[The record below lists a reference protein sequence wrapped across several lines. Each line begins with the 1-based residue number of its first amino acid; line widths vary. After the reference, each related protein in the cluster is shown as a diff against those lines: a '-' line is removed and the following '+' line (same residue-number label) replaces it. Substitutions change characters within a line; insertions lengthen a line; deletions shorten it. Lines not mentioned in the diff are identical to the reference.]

1 MALYTNRLITQ
12 QEIIG
17 TASYAEESLFANTAS
32 YVALTAGPGVIIN
45 SNDPLSISASVLT
58 VNGVAPVN
66 GNIAVA
72 LGGAVYTGTSASLAA
87 SSSGDITSSF
97 SEGDTWIISQDP
109 VPAQNGL
116 SYVFDF
122 ETSGSW
128 LPLASFDTAQ
138 GDARYLMLT
147 PQQPL
152 SGSLNLG
159 GFSINNL
166 SNPNLPTDAINLGYL
181 TSSLLQFLT
190 TQSFIDWSGSLFSYF
205 NGTARLASSSLTASY
220 VQIAET
226 ASYANNVP
234 TSSWAITA
242 SHALN
247 ANTASFVNLARTAS
261 LAVTASRAIS
271 TLTADTASYVD
282 TASWAV
288 NAITSSYIKNAETAS
303 FVATASWANNVVSSS
318 YAITAS
324 NALTSSLALRSL
336 TASFVN
342 PLTQSVSI
350 LGNLI
355 VDGTASVTYLNTTYE
370 SSSIIYSS
378 GSNTFGD
385 DISDKQMFTG
395 SVGMSGSLQVTGP
408 ATIPNIT
415 GSLFGTASH
424 AISSSY
430 VKVTGSGIIVRYNN
444 DLIELTGSTGVTIS
458 DTPPTGLFADTGSLW
473 FNSNDLGLYVRYQD
487 TDGGQWVGISA
498 VGPVSTASFA
508 FQAGLADNA
517 LTASQ
522 ATTVKGTVNVVPQTG
537 SIYLPTSFTINTGAT
552 SDILQFTIPSAG
564 VWDIGYVVYGET
576 TGVGG
581 YNNFFI
587 TDISNTVVANSSAR
601 SSYLA
606 GTYGGN
612 TTSMRIIITTT
623 AATTYKLR
631 GSSIVSSTIV
641 GGTSTGLTTGV
652 NWNKIGGT
660 FTMI

>member
-58 VNGVAPVN
+58 VNGVAPIG

-109 VPAQNGL
+109 VTSQNGL
-116 SYVFDF
+116 SYVFDVV
-122 ETSGSW
+122 TSGSW

-166 SNPNLPTDAINLGYL
+166 GNPNLPTDAINLGYL

-190 TQSFIDWSGSLFSYF
+190 TQSFIDWTGSIFSQF
-205 NGTARLASSSLTASY
+205 NGTARVASSSLTASY

-234 TSSWAITA
+234 TASWAITA

-342 PLTQSVSI
+342 NLTQSVNI
-350 LGNLI
+350 LGDLY
-355 VDGTASVTYLNTTYE
+355 VVGTASVTYLNTTFE

-408 ATIPNIT
+408 ATIPNLT

-430 VKVTGSGIIVRYNN
+430 VKVTGSGIIVNY
-444 DLIELTGSTGVTIS
+444 DGETIELTGSTGVSIS
-458 DTPPTGLFADTGSLW
+458 DTPPTGLFANTGSLW
-473 FNSNDLGLYVRYQD
+473 FNSNDLGLYVRYED
-487 TDGGQWVGISA
+487 ADGGQWVGISA

-508 FQAGLADNA
+508 FTAAVTDQAR
-517 LTASQ
+517 TASQ
-522 ATTVKGTVNVVPQTG
+522 AQTVKGTVNMVAETG
-537 SIYLPTSFTINTGAT
+537 SVYLPTSFTIALNAT

-564 VWDIGYVVYGET
+564 VWDVSYMVYGET
-576 TGVGG
+576 TGIGG
-581 YNNFFI
+581 FNNFFL
-587 TDISNTVVANSSAR
+587 TDISNNNIANSFAR
-601 SSYLA
+601 SMYTP
-606 GTYGGN
+606 GTYGGT
-612 TTSMRIIITTT
+612 TTSVRLFITTT
-623 AATTYKLR
+623 GATTYKLR
-631 GSSIVSSTIV
+631 GNSSVSSTIV
-641 GGTSTGLTTGV
+641 GGSNQSFTTGV
-652 NWNKIGGT
+652 TWNKIGGT